1 MHYLQNLENA
11 LEQQIKNGQQLSESL
26 RALLSHAS
34 SQVEQYPSSL
44 IRRAASTLATLNT
57 ISEECEEI
65 KKILSP
71 NSLLDKEYQLKTA
84 FTSQPKLPS
93 SVFHKEHL
101 TDSLEKTLP
110 QSVTSNSGSP
120 TSDTGASTSP
130 QLLSQ
135 LQKKTGQAL
144 EPGPGIISEKSVGL
158 VTSPTMEGHIAKPP
172 TKSVR
177 KKSTTSSKP
186 ASQSLTGAS
195 SEKTP
200 TT

>member
-1 MHYLQNLENA
+1 MFYWTNLENA

-71 NSLLDKEYQLKTA
+71 SSLLDKEYQLKTA
-84 FTSQPKLPS
+84 FTSQPRLPS
-93 SVFHKEHL
+93 SVSLREHL
-101 TDSLEKTLP
+101 TDLLETTSHQSPTL
-110 QSVTSNSGSP
+110 SSGSP

-135 LQKKTGQAL
+135 LRKKTGQAS
-144 EPGPGIISEKSVGL
+144 EPGPGITSAKSAELAISRTTAE
-158 VTSPTMEGHIAKPP
+158 PTAKLR

-186 ASQSLTGAS
+186 ASPSSTGAS

>member
-1 MHYLQNLENA
+1 MFYWTNLENA
-11 LEQQIKNGQQLSESL
+11 LEVQIQNGRQLSESL
-26 RALLSHAS
+26 SALLSHAS

-44 IRRAASTLATLNT
+44 IRRAASTLAILNS

-71 NSLLDKEYQLKTA
+71 NSLLDKEFQLKTA
-84 FTSQPKLPS
+84 FTSQPRLPS
-93 SVFHKEHL
+93 SVSLREHL
-101 TDSLEKTLP
+101 TDLLETTSR
-110 QSVTSNSGSP
+110 QSPTSSSGSP

-130 QLLSQ
+130 PLLSQ
-135 LQKKTGQAL
+135 LQKKTGQAS
-144 EPGPGIISEKSVGL
+144 EHGPGIISAKSAEL
-158 VTSPTMEGHIAKPP
+158 AISRTTAEHIARLR

-177 KKSTTSSKP
+177 KKSTTSSRP
-186 ASQSLTGAS
+186 VSQSSTGAS

>member
-1 MHYLQNLENA
+1 MFYWTNLENA

-26 RALLSHAS
+26 QALLSHAS

-44 IRRAASTLATLNT
+44 IRRAASTLAIVNT
-57 ISEECEEI
+57 ISAECEEI

-71 NSLLDKEYQLKTA
+71 SSLLDKEFQLKTA
-84 FTSQPKLPS
+84 FTSQPRLPS
-93 SVFHKEHL
+93 SVSLGEHL
-101 TDSLEKTLP
+101 TDLLETTSH
-110 QSVTSNSGSP
+110 QSPTSSSGSP
-120 TSDTGASTSP
+120 TNDTGASTSP

-135 LQKKTGQAL
+135 LLKKTGQAS
-144 EPGPGIISEKSVGL
+144 EPGPGTTLTKL
-158 VTSPTMEGHIAKPP
+158 VESPTSPTTAGLIGKPL

-186 ASQSLTGAS
+186 ASPSSTGAS

>member
-1 MHYLQNLENA
+1 MFYWTNLENA
-11 LEQQIKNGQQLSESL
+11 LELQIRNGQQLSESL

-44 IRRAASTLATLNT
+44 IRRAASTLAILNS

-84 FTSQPKLPS
+84 FTSQPRLPS
-93 SVFHKEHL
+93 SVFRSEHL
-101 TDSLEKTLP
+101 TDSYEMTLH
-110 QSVTSNSGSP
+110 QSHTSSSGSP

-135 LQKKTGQAL
+135 LLKKTGQAS
-144 EPGPGIISEKSVGL
+144 EPGPGITSEKL
-158 VTSPTMEGHIAKPP
+158 VESATSPTTAELIAKPP

-186 ASQSLTGAS
+186 ASPKSTG
-195 SEKTP
+195 
-200 TT
+200 